1 MKSVITILIIAI
13 ISACGF
19 VAYKIQKNG
28 GGLSGILATVLGES
42 EETLENLEP
51 IQILIMGISGVD
63 DYKLADSIMI
73 ASYNPKDQTASLM
86 SIPRDTYV
94 GKKDRKT
101 ATQNYLAS
109 YKINTVFRNG
119 TNIPEAIDRIN
130 ALTGLDLEN
139 YVIIDTNALI
149 KLVDAI
155 GGVTFNVP
163 IDMDYDDDSQNL
175 HIKLTAGE
183 QLIDGAKAE
192 QLLRFRHNNDGS
204 TYPYEYGQ
212 QDIGRMRTQREFIAA
227 TLKQT
232 LKAQNIFKIKQIMD
246 IMAENVTTNLDIS
259 TLKSYVPRVVEFNVD
274 NLNTGVLPGESEM
287 CNGVSIYVA
296 NKTKT
301 DELVAELFPKTEII
315 EEEKA
320 VNNVSDNGASGST
333 RNTNTSSTTTGNTN
347 NTSNTNA
354 SSSSSNAKVKIEVL
368 NGSGSDSKLN
378 EVVSKL
384 KTKGYTVTKQG
395 TTNAVNKTSI
405 INRTQQ
411 SDSIISNIKEM
422 LEVESS
428 SKGTNTSDVD
438 ITIIIGKD
446 Y

>member
-1 MKSVITILIIAI
+1 
-13 ISACGF
+13 
-19 VAYKIQKNG
+19 
-28 GGLSGILATVLGES
+28 
-42 EETLENLEP
+42 
-51 IQILIMGISGVD
+51 
-63 DYKLADSIMI
+63 
-73 ASYNPKDQTASLM
+73 
-86 SIPRDTYV
+86 
-94 GKKDRKT
+94 
-101 ATQNYLAS
+101 
-109 YKINTVFRNG
+109 
-119 TNIPEAIDRIN
+119 
-130 ALTGLDLEN
+130 
-139 YVIIDTNALI
+139 
-149 KLVDAI
+149 
-155 GGVTFNVP
+155 
-163 IDMDYDDDSQNL
+163 
-175 HIKLTAGE
+175 
-183 QLIDGAKAE
+183 
-192 QLLRFRHNNDGS
+192 
-204 TYPYEYGQ
+204 
-212 QDIGRMRTQREFIAA
+212 MRTQREFIAA

-333 RNTNTSSTTTGNTN
+333 SNTNTSSTTTGNTN

-395 TTNAVNKTSI
+395 TTNTVNKTSI

-438 ITIIIGKD
+438 ITLIIGKD